1 MQSVI
6 QQKESLMHSSLFL
19 RIVFTST
26 CFYLLC
32 VSSLA
37 DQPSANAKR
46 KLVWEDNFD
55 GDSLDYS
62 KWGIEVNAFGGGN
75 GELQIFT
82 DRKENIRVEGG
93 NLVLEARRD
102 NANIMGTT
110 REYSSGR
117 VRTKN
122 RGDWKYGRIEVR
134 AKLPAGAGL
143 WPAIWMLPTGDK
155 YGGWAKSGEIDIME
169 FRGQNTNE
177 VLGTLHYGD
186 AWPKNASSGKEY
198 KLPKG
203 NFTDDFHTF
212 AIEWQA
218 GKIEWFVDDKLVQTQ
233 TEWSTTGG
241 AFPAPFDQ
249 KFHLLLNL
257 SVGGGFVGPVGANTK
272 FPAKYLIDYVRV
284 YQ

>member
-1 MQSVI
+1 
-6 QQKESLMHSSLFL
+6 MHSSLFL
-19 RIVFTST
+19 RTFFAST
-26 CFYLLC
+26 CFALLS
-32 VSSLA
+32 VSSRA
-37 DQPSANAKR
+37 DEPTVNTER

-62 KWGIEVNAFGGGN
+62 KWGVEVNAFGGGN

-82 DRKENIRVEGG
+82 DRKDNIRVEGG

-102 NANIMGTT
+102 SANIMGTK

-186 AWPKNASSGKEY
+186 AWPKNTSSGKEY

-203 NFTDDFHTF
+203 NFTDGFHTF

-218 GKIEWFVDDKLVQTQ
+218 GKMQWYVDDKLVQTQ
-233 TEWSTTGG
+233 TKWSTTGG

-272 FPAKYLIDYVRV
+272 FPAQYMIDYVRV

>member
-1 MQSVI
+1 MLSQCFP
-6 QQKESLMHSSLFL
+6 KLFCLCTCLTLFSLPAASQDG
-19 RIVFTST
+19 ST
-26 CFYLLC
+26 
-32 VSSLA
+32 VSG
-37 DQPSANAKR
+37 R
-46 KLVWEDNFD
+46 KLIWEDAFD
-55 GDSLDYS
+55 GNSLDYS

-75 GELQIFT
+75 AELQIFT
-82 DRKENIRVEGG
+82 DRKENVRVANGT
-93 NLVLEARRD
+93 LILEARRD
-102 NANIMGTT
+102 NADIMGTK

-134 AKLPAGAGL
+134 AKLPSGAGL
-143 WPAIWMLPTGDK
+143 WPAIWMLPTEDK

-186 AWPKNASSGKEY
+186 AWPKNASSGDAY
-198 KLPKG
+198 KLPSG

-212 AIEWQA
+212 AIDWQE
-218 GKIEWFVDDKLVQTQ
+218 GKIEWYIDGKLVQTQ
-233 TEWSTTGG
+233 TKWSTIGG
-241 AFPAPFDQ
+241 PFPAPFDQ

-257 SVGGGFVGPVGANTK
+257 SIGGGFVGPVGANTK
-272 FPAKYLIDYVRV
+272 FPAQYLIDYVRI